1 MRMIKTLVVMLAG
14 IALIVPALVFSAAE
28 EHKGT
33 IVGHKCAHLQTLCP
47 LENLEE
53 HVVNEP
59 DFVLVKADGS
69 VHTLHNLPRDTK
81 VRHVGQTVL
90 ITGVYDEN
98 TKSIYVNK
106 FDNEEGD
113 KIWSWEQ
120 QTKEGRPFYGLGLK

>member
-1 MRMIKTLVVMLAG
+1 M
-14 IALIVPALVFSAAE
+14 
-28 EHKGT
+28 
-33 IVGHKCAHLQTLCP
+33 
-47 LENLEE
+47 
-53 HVVNEP
+53 
-59 DFVLVKADGS
+59 LVKADGS